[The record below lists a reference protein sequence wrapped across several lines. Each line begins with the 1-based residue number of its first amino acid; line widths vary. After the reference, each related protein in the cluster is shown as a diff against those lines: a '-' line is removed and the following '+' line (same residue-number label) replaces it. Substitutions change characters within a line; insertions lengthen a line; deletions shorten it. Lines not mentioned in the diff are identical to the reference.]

1 MLRWASVIFWSR
13 SFIIHHAASGRC
25 VAICLGRARFTSVVI
40 LYWASSIVFPLSCV
54 THYPASDLCV
64 VLRLSLLLF
73 TKLHRA
79 SVVFW
84 PLLIMRLIML
94 CSSCCI
100 APLSC
105 SQCLVGRLSSF
116 CLCCTLFIVHHW
128 TSVF

>member
-73 TKLHRA
+73 TMLHRLCRLLA
-79 SVVFW
+79 SVDH
-84 PLLIMRLIML
+84 
-94 CSSCCI
+94 
-100 APLSC
+100 AADHA
-105 SQCLVGRLSSF
+105 
-116 CLCCTLFIVHHW
+116 LFIVLHCS
-128 TSVF
+128 SVFFSCWPSVIFLPLLYIVHCASLDLCVF